1 MLLLAV
7 RIFSA
12 SPENYLFITC
22 SHEIFI
28 TIGSELGVMRF
39 IIRAQ
44 VPTEAGN
51 RMMKD
56 PNGFKQIES
65 YIQSVKP
72 EASYFFEAG
81 GDRTMVFVVNMDRT
95 DQMAAIAEPLFMIGA
110 KVEFHPVMLLDDL
123 RKAGE
128 SLSH

>member
-1 MLLLAV
+1 
-7 RIFSA
+7 
-12 SPENYLFITC
+12 
-22 SHEIFI
+22 
-28 TIGSELGVMRF
+28 MRF

-44 VPTEAGN
+44 IPTEAGN

-56 PNGFKQIES
+56 PNGFKQSES